1 MDIAVNHVTHTYH
14 PGTPFMRKALNDV
27 SLTFPSGS
35 FTSIIGHT
43 GSGKST
49 LAQHLNGLLL
59 PSSGTIIAGDVR
71 VDGEKKHRKKI
82 NFKKLRAK
90 VGYVFQY
97 PEHQL
102 FEETLIKD
110 VSFGPINFGVSQTE
124 AEHRAK
130 EYLELVGIP
139 SELWPRSPFDLSGG
153 QMRRVAIAGVL
164 AVQPEV
170 IILDEP
176 TAGLDPRG
184 HDEIMTLFSTLHRE
198 KHRTIIMVT
207 HNMTDAAIYSDQVVV
222 MDQGQLS
229 MAGTPSTIFSQAEA
243 LQKIGL
249 EVPET
254 MQFIRRL
261 QTKLGF
267 NNAVGPVFTMDAAAD
282 AATRLIKE
290 DGVDV

>member
-1 MDIAVNHVTHTYH
+1 MDITVNDVTHTYQ
-14 PGTPFMRKALNDV
+14 PGTPFMRKALNEV
-27 SLTFPSGS
+27 NLKFPAGS

-59 PSSGTIIAGDVR
+59 PSSGQITVGDTII
-71 VDGEKKHRKKI
+71 DGEKKHKKRI
-82 NFKKLRAK
+82 NFKALRAK

-102 FEETLIKD
+102 FEETLVKD
-110 VSFGPINFGVSQTE
+110 VMFGPVNFGVPQE
-124 AEHRAK
+124 RAEHLAK

-139 SELWPRSPFDLSGG
+139 SELWSRSPFDLSGG

-184 HDEIMTLFSTLHRE
+184 HDEIMALFASLHRE
-198 KHRTIIMVT
+198 KQRTIIMVT
-207 HNMTDAAIYSDQVVV
+207 HNMTDAAVYSDQIVV
-222 MDQGQLS
+222 MDHGRVA
-229 MAGTPSTIFSQAEA
+229 MAGTPSDVFTKVET

-249 EVPET
+249 EAPET

-261 QTKLGF
+261 QEKLGF
-267 NNAVGPVFTMDAAAD
+267 SQATPPAFTLNEAAD
-282 AATRLIKE
+282 EVIQLIKG
-290 DGVDV
+290 DSADV

>member
-1 MDIAVNHVTHTYH
+1 MEIAVNHVTHTYH

-27 SLTFPSGS
+27 SLRFPSGS

-59 PSSGTIIAGDVR
+59 PSSGTIIAGDII
-71 VDGEKKHRKKI
+71 VDGDKKHRKKTD
-82 NFKKLRAK
+82 FKALRAK

-102 FEETLIKD
+102 FEETLITD
-110 VSFGPINFGVSQTE
+110 VSFGPINFGVSPAE
-124 AEHRAK
+124 AERRAK
-130 EYLELVGIP
+130 HYLELVGIP
-139 SELWPRSPFDLSGG
+139 SELWMRSPFDLSGG

-184 HDEIMTLFSTLHRE
+184 HDEIMALFASLHRE
-198 KHRTIIMVT
+198 QHRTIIMVT
-207 HNMTDAAIYSDQVVV
+207 HNMADAAIYSDQVAV

-229 MAGTPSTIFSQAEA
+229 MAGPPDMIFSQAEA
-243 LQKIGL
+243 LQKMGL

-254 MQFIRRL
+254 MQFIRKL
-261 QTKLGF
+261 QTKFGLSH
-267 NNAVGPVFTMDAAAD
+267 AAEPVFTIDAAAD
-282 AATRLIKE
+282 TAIRLIKE
-290 DGVDV
+290 DGADV